1 MTNNKRIWV
10 GLDVGSTTVKAVVVN
25 DAGEIVWKRY
35 RRHNAHQQEVALEY
49 LTDIEKAF
57 PDTDVFAFTTG
68 SGGRSVGSSLGAIHV
83 QEVNAVTVATERLHP
98 NAGSVVELGG
108 QDAKII
114 IWKKDRHGRKSTI
127 SYMNDKCAGGTG
139 ATLDKIFSRVGL
151 NAETISRISAKGRNI
166 HHIAAKCGVFA
177 ETDVVGL
184 LKAGIPEDEIVVS
197 LCAAIVKQNIEVL
210 LHGNVLSDDVVLLG
224 GPHTYFRAFVD
235 IWREEVPEIWKLH
248 HWEPK
253 RRPIEELIFVP
264 DDAQYFAAMGA
275 VWFGKDAYATL
286 SGGRQVEPYKGAAAL
301 AAAIDAQQREM
312 SHASGTVLPGLI
324 ETEEELA
331 AFRAEYTV
339 PDFVPPKF
347 KRGEV
352 VPGYLGIDGG
362 STSSKLAMVND
373 EGELLYRDYILSKGN
388 PIVDVINMFRSM
400 RSFERR
406 NSIRFEIVKAGV
418 TGYAS
423 AILKKAFSLDCQ
435 VVETIAHLRS
445 AQQYYGDPDIIC
457 DVGGQDIKVMFM
469 KHGRVVDIKLNTQC
483 SAGNGY
489 FLQSMANQFDVPI
502 EQYADRAFSVR
513 KAPSFNYGCA
523 VFMEQD
529 KVNFQQLGWSRDEIM
544 AGLALVLPK
553 NIWNYVVQE
562 TNLPRLGKRFL
573 LQGGTQKN
581 LAAVKAQV
589 DFIKGRVNDAW
600 VGVHKYADVA
610 GAIGAAF
617 EARSQTKNEDSS
629 FIGMEKAMRVTFA
642 SRNDESTRCRFCSNK
657 CTRTFVDISV
667 PGGGRIRH
675 ISGYACDKGATEN
688 VLDMKMAQ
696 RKKEEILKTSPNLVA
711 LAEKLVF
718 SPYEAP
724 MHTPQLCSDE
734 ALLARRKMVVGIPRL
749 LNMFFYAPFYY
760 AYFKAL
766 GVGRVVYSDVTSRQL
781 WAKGNKWGSIDPC
794 FPAKV
799 APAHVYNLM
808 QKSEV
813 THICFPMITHL
824 QSVVD
829 NTLGNNACVIQM
841 GTPEV
846 VDAAFTRGRDHFA
859 DANVHYWK
867 PLVRMDRHEEAL
879 GNLFEYFEDPLQ
891 LSEQENRYAA
901 ECGYAAMEEYL
912 STLRNKGA
920 EVINRLVDEDRIGIL
935 FIGHPYHHDTG
946 LNHDILEEFA
956 TAGFPVL
963 SIESLPVSAQF
974 LEPLFGKEAE
984 RMSVTDI
991 ADVWQRNFNRN
1002 TNIKVWASK
1011 VAARHPNLAVVDMS
1025 SFKCGHD
1032 APTYSYVDRIL
1043 DASATPHFLFHDMD
1057 QNKPSSTIKIRI
1069 QSIEYFLNEEQQ
1081 RLKERILEAI
1091 QKTGAM

>member
-1 MTNNKRIWV
+1 MSNSTKIWV
-10 GLDVGSTTVKAVVVN
+10 GLDVGSTTAKAVVVN
-25 DAGEIVWKRY
+25 EDNEIVWKAY
-35 RRHNAHQQEVALEY
+35 RRHNAHQQELVLEY
-49 LTDIEKAF
+49 LNSIEAQF
-57 PDTDVFAFTTG
+57 PDSTITVFTTG
-68 SGGRSVGSSLGAIHV
+68 SGGKSMTERIGAIHV
-83 QEVNAVTVATERLHP
+83 QEVNAVTVATERLYP

-139 ATLDKIFSRVGL
+139 ATLDKIFSKVHL
-151 NAETISRISAKGRNI
+151 SPEAISKISAKGKNI

-184 LKAGIPEDEIVVS
+184 LKAGVPEDEIVVS

-210 LHGNVLSDDVVLLG
+210 LHGNVLSDDVLLLG
-224 GPHTYFRAFVD
+224 GPHTYFNAFVD
-235 IWREEVPEIWKLH
+235 IWRDEVPDIWKLH

-275 VWFGKDAYATL
+275 VWFGRDAYATL
-286 SGGRQVEPYKGAAAL
+286 SGGRLPETYLGAAAL
-301 AAAIDAQQREM
+301 EKAIEAQRG
-312 SHASGTVLPGLI
+312 SVSASLGAVLPGLVSS
-324 ETEEELA
+324 EAELD

-339 PDFVPPKF
+339 PEFVAPTF
-347 KRGEV
+347 QRGETV
-352 VPGYLGIDGG
+352 RGYLGIDGG
-362 STSSKLAMVND
+362 STSSKLAIVD
-373 EGELLYRDYILSKGN
+373 EDGQLIYRDYVLSKGN
-388 PIVDVINMFRSM
+388 PIVDVVAMFR
-400 RSFERR
+400 E
-406 NSIRFEIVKAGV
+406 IRKWEVKTGVTLEILKAGV

-423 AILKKAFSLDCQ
+423 SILMKAFSLDSQ
-435 VVETIAHLRS
+435 VVETVAHLKS
-445 AQQYYGDPDIIC
+445 AQRYYGDLDIIC

-529 KVNFQQLGWSRDEIM
+529 KVNFQQLGWTRDEIM
-544 AGLALVLPK
+544 AGLALVLPQ

-562 TNLPRLGKRFL
+562 TNLSRLGKRFL

-589 DFIKGRVNDAW
+589 DFIKGRVAGAW
-600 VGVHKYADVA
+600 VGVHQHADIA

-617 EARSQTKNEDSS
+617 EAQAQTEGLEST
-629 FIGMEKAMRVTFA
+629 FIGLKKAVQLTFV

-657 CTRTFVDISV
+657 CTRTFIDISV
-667 PGGGRIRH
+667 PGGEKIRH
-675 ISGYACDKGATEN
+675 ISGYACDKGATES
-688 VLDMKMAQ
+688 VADMKAAERQ
-696 RKKEEILKTSPNLVA
+696 KEETLKGSPNLVA
-711 LAEKLVF
+711 LAEELVF
-718 SPYEAP
+718 APYEAP
-724 MHTPQLCSDE
+724 LHQPQLCSDDV
-734 ALLARRKMVVGIPRL
+734 LAARSTMVVGIPRL
-749 LNMFFYAPFYY
+749 LNMFFYSPFFY

-766 GVGRVVYSDVTSRQL
+766 GVGKVIYSDVTSKQL
-781 WAKGNKWGSIDPC
+781 WANGNKWGSIDPC
-794 FPAKV
+794 FPAKA
-799 APAHVYNLM
+799 APAHVFNLM
-808 QKSEV
+808 QKKEV

-824 QSVVD
+824 ESIVT

-846 VDAAFTRGRDHFA
+846 VDAAFTKGRDHFA
-859 DANVHYWK
+859 DAGVEYWK
-867 PLVRMDRHEEAL
+867 PLVRMDRRAEAI
-879 GNLFEYFEDPLQ
+879 GNLHTYFSTRLHV
-891 LSEQENRYAA
+891 SEEENQYAV
-901 ECGYAAMEEYL
+901 ECGYAAMEQYL
-912 STLRNKGA
+912 SALRETGA
-920 EVINRLVDEDRIGIL
+920 KVINRLVDEDRIGIL
-935 FIGHPYHHDTG
+935 FIGHPYHHDSG
-946 LNHDILEEFA
+946 LNHGILEEFA
-956 TAGFPVL
+956 KAGFPVL
-963 SIESLPVSAQF
+963 CIESLPVSEQF
-974 LEPLFGKEAE
+974 LSPLFGAAS
-984 RMSVTDI
+984 RDVVPTDI
-991 ADVWQRNFNRN
+991 TDVWKRNFNRN
-1002 TNIKVWASK
+1002 TNIKIWAAR

-1043 DASATPHFLFHDMD
+1043 DASETPHFLFHDMD

-1069 QSIEYFLNEEQQ
+1069 QSIEYFLEEEHR
-1081 RLKERILEAI
+1081 RLRERINAESA
-1091 QKTGAM
+1091 KAGAM